1 MAGVFH
7 FKQFSIDQTGCAMKV
22 NTDGVLL
29 SALVEA
35 DNPATILDIGTG
47 TGVIALM
54 LAQRFRDAAIEAVEI
69 DEAAAKTATLNF
81 NNSSFKNRLTVY
93 SQSFTEFFKNHPRKK
108 YDLIVS
114 NPPFYINSLEAS
126 RKQMNLAKH
135 ADGDFFRSLILNIS
149 QHLTQV
155 GQCWLILP
163 LPTAGL
169 VKALAAQHGLHLQ
182 KVVSIRSF
190 TDSQPHREILVLSL
204 SQTDISYQAFI
215 IYADLKVYTE
225 AYRKRLREY
234 LTIF

>member
-1 MAGVFH
+1 MTGVFH

-29 SALVEA
+29 GALVEA

-69 DEAAAKTATLNF
+69 DEAAAKTAAMNF
-81 NNSSFKNRLTVY
+81 NNSSFKNRLTAY
-93 SQSFTEFFKNHPRKK
+93 SQGFAEFFKNHPEKK

-126 RKQMNLAKH
+126 GKQMNLAKH
-135 ADGDFFRSLILNIS
+135 ADGDFFRSLISNIF
-149 QHLTQV
+149 QHLTQT
-155 GQCWLILP
+155 GQFWLILP

-169 VKALAAQHGLHLQ
+169 VKDLAAQHGLHMQ
-182 KVVSIRSF
+182 KAISIRSF
-190 TDSQPHREILVLSL
+190 ADSQPHREILILSL
-204 SQTDISYQAFI
+204 LQTDINYQAFI
-215 IYADLKVYTE
+215 IYTDLKVYTE
-225 AYRKRLREY
+225 DYRKRLREY